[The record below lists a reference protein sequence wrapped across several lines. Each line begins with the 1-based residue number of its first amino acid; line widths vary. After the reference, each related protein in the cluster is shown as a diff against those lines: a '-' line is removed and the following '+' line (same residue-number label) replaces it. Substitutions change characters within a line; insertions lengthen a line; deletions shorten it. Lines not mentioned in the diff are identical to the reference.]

1 MIRNNS
7 VRRKLE
13 GGSSSDLGL
22 ITSMKTLREWKR
34 CLFLPFC
41 AAKTAKRW
49 ATLMATPRS
58 TRGTLAR
65 MATPV
70 AERERPV
77 PRRQALDPGL
87 GVPGSFKVGATA
99 FMEVFTD
106 DFGPTAKSLHSEPLR
121 VLLQFTDFHTQAP

>member
-1 MIRNNS
+1 M
-7 VRRKLE
+7 E
-13 GGSSSDLGL
+13 
-22 ITSMKTLREWKR
+22 TLP
-34 CLFLPFC
+34 LLAFLC
-41 AAKTAKRW
+41 SKDRQTG
-49 ATLMATPRS
+49 ATLMAAPRS

-65 MATPV
+65 MAAPV

-77 PRRQALDPGL
+77 PHRQALDPGL

-121 VLLQFTDFHTQAP
+121 VLLQFTDFHAQAP